1 VRNKRA
7 AIISWCLFDWG
18 LTPFHTVINTFVF
31 SIYFS
36 RVVYGD
42 EVGGSA
48 AWSYAASAAGL
59 LVAVLSPLTGAIA
72 DRAGH
77 LKRWIGV
84 LLVLNLVPTAL
95 LWFCRPHA
103 PGHSDV
109 ALTLSLIVAATIGGE
124 LVLTFYNALLPRLAP
139 PGKLGRLSGLGWGMG
154 YLGGLVALG
163 ITLVALALPDQPWF
177 GIPKTDGMNL
187 RATGPLIALWTCVF
201 GWPLFVFVRD
211 ESRPPISLIAAC
223 RTGFTQLRGSL
234 AKLPQQ
240 KPLFWFLIASG
251 LYRDGLNTLFAVGGQ
266 YAAGTFHMSFQQIM
280 EFGIG
285 INIAAGLGCL
295 GFGWLDD
302 KIGPQRTIQIALVGI
317 LLTGTELTLITQK
330 IWFMPV
336 ALCLGIFIG
345 PAQSAGRSLMAR
357 LAPPEMVT
365 EMFGLY
371 QFAGRS
377 ISFLGPLAFALTISV
392 FHNQRLGI
400 ATILL
405 FIFGGLVLMRK
416 VRLSPHF
423 SMTEHE
429 AIISDS

>member
-1 VRNKRA
+1 VTVPLPTRRA
-7 AIISWCLFDWG
+7 VISWCLFDWA

-36 RVVYGD
+36 RGVYGD

-77 LKRWIGV
+77 LKRWIAA
-84 LLVLNLVPTAL
+84 LALLNLVPTAC
-95 LWFCRPHA
+95 LWFCP
-103 PGHSDV
+103 PQHSAV
-109 ALTLSLIVAATIGGE
+109 AFTLILIVLATIGGE
-124 LVLTFYNALLPRLAP
+124 LVLTFYNALLPRLAA
-139 PGKLGRLSGLGWGMG
+139 PGKIGRLSGAGWAMG
-154 YLGGLVALG
+154 YLGGLAALG
-163 ITLVALALPDQPWF
+163 LTLVALVMPAQPWF
-177 GIPKTDGMNL
+177 GIPTANSLNL
-187 RATGPLIALWTCVF
+187 RATGPLIALWMIVF

-211 ESRPPISLIAAC
+211 EARPPISLGAAF
-223 RTGFTQLRGSL
+223 RTGFSQLRGSL
-234 AKLPQQ
+234 AKLPKQ
-240 KPLFWFLIASG
+240 KTLFWFLVASG

-266 YAAGTFHMSFQQIM
+266 YAAGTFQMSFDQIM

-302 KIGPQRTIQIALVGI
+302 KIGPKRTIELALIGI
-317 LLTGTELTLITQK
+317 LLSGTALALITEK
-330 IWFMPV
+330 AWFIPI

-377 ISFLGPLAFALTISV
+377 VSFLGPLAFALTISV

-405 FIFGGLVLMRK
+405 FIFAGLGLMRM
-416 VRLSPHF
+416 VRQ
-423 SMTEHE
+423 EHP
-429 AIISDS
+429 D